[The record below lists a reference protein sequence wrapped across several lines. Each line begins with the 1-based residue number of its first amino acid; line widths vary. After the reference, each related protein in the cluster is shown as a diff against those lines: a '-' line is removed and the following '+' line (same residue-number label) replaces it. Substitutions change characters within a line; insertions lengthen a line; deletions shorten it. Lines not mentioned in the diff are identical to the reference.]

1 MYERKLYFDKNHI
14 PVYTPALS
22 LLGSVL
28 AKEIHNDFK
37 KIIYR
42 LQMTIYNPDQ
52 QPLHA
57 TAF

>member
-1 MYERKLYFDKNHI
+1 MYERKLYFDKKHI
-14 PVYTPALS
+14 PALS
-22 LLGSVL
+22 LTLSGSVL